1 MIYDIFLTQKLA
13 SYIDEELIQYTN
25 ENAASL
31 TVQAF
36 KLLKKEIAG
45 RKKLPLEISILIE
58 NIQKDRSR
66 NFIKEIYSYIYFKS
80 QKIKT
85 AENLIDDLKENEISE
100 KTMNSVLLQLPE
112 IIDKNIKH
120 SNNKSSNGLLWL
132 AIGIAVT
139 ITSFSLSMMVC
150 GIGGVCQIVY
160 GLSYGFSGSNND
172 LVLRLKKSI
181 EEYIENNR
189 AEIEQAVAPKYF
201 KLICFPYRECLPD
214 WYWFYYYLNLN
225 KYSPNFQDSPNFLR
239 RPGDLA
245 FLYYLN

>member
-1 MIYDIFLTQKLA
+1 MIYDTFLTHKLA

-45 RKKLPLEISILIE
+45 REKLPLEISVLIE
-58 NIQKDRSR
+58 NIQKDRNQ

-100 KTMNSVLLQLPE
+100 KTMNSVLLQLPK
-112 IIDKNIKH
+112 IIDKNIKY
-120 SNNKSSNGLLWL
+120 SNNESSNGVLWL
-132 AIGIAVT
+132 VIGIAVT
-139 ITSFSLSMMVC
+139 ITSFSLSLMVC
-150 GIGGVCQIVY
+150 GIGGICQIVY
-160 GLSYGFSGSNND
+160 GLSKGFGGSNND

-189 AEIEQAVAPKYF
+189 DEIEQALAPKYF
-201 KLICFPYRECLPD
+201 QLIYFPYKECLPD

-225 KYSPNFQDSPNFLR
+225 KYNSSMQDSPDFQR
-239 RPGDLA
+239 RSGDLA

>member
-1 MIYDIFLTQKLA
+1 MIYDTFLSQKLA
-13 SYIDEELIQYTN
+13 SYIDDELIQYTN

-45 RKKLPLEISILIE
+45 RKKLPYEISILIE
-58 NIQKDRSR
+58 NIQKDRSQK
-66 NFIKEIYSYIYFKS
+66 FIKEIYSYIYFKS

-85 AENLIDDLKENEISE
+85 AENLIDDLKENEISGT
-100 KTMNSVLLQLPE
+100 TMNTVLLQLPE

-120 SNNKSSNGLLWL
+120 SNNESSNGWLWL
-132 AIGIAVT
+132 VIGVAVT
-139 ITSFSLSMMVC
+139 VTSFSLSLIVC

-160 GLSYGFSGSNND
+160 GLSKGFGGSNND

-189 AEIEQAVAPKYF
+189 DQIEQVVAPKYF
-201 KLICFPYRECLPD
+201 KLICFPYKECLPD
-214 WYWFYYYLNLN
+214 WYWFHYCLHHN
-225 KYSPNFQDSPNFLR
+225 KYYPETQDSPNF
-239 RPGDLA
+239 PGRQGNLK
-245 FLYYLN
+245 FMYYLN